1 MPNMPTETRIDND
14 FRDEDELSSDG
25 GERFPSEIDLD
36 DGNIDVLQPVTP
48 KT

>member
-1 MPNMPTETRIDND
+1 MPNMPTETEVDND
-14 FRDEDELSSDG
+14 CCDEDELSSDG